1 MARWHLWPFLKLLVI
16 ICKNVSIH
24 TLTISN
30 FDHTIQNHDLVVV
43 DFWAHWCGPCLAF
56 APVFEGLATK
66 HPDVLFAKVDIDK
79 ETQLSTDFNIRSIP
93 FLMIF
98 RREFAVYANAGVL
111 TAANLQEL
119 ILQAKLIP
127 IETLRAAVDKK

>member
-1 MARWHLWPFLKLLVI
+1 MT
-16 ICKNVSIH
+16 IH

-30 FDHTIQNHDLVVV
+30 FDQTIQNHDLVVV
-43 DFWAHWCGPCLAF
+43 DFWANWCGPCLAF
-56 APVFEGLATK
+56 APVFEGLAARL
-66 HPDVLFAKVDIDK
+66 PEVIFAKVDIDK

-111 TAANLQEL
+111 TAANLEEL
-119 ILQAKLIP
+119 LIQAKSIP
-127 IETLRAAVDKK
+127 IESLRGAINKK